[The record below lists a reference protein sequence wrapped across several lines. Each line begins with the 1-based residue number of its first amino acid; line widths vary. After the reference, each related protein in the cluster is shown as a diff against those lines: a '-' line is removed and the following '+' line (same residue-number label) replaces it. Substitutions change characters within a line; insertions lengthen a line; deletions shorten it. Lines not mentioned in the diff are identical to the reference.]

1 MGYLIRVVAASVK
14 ENEAFLMHDL
24 LRVLAVRNA
33 ITSFVLT
40 QRRYTTALP
49 V

>member
-1 MGYLIRVVAASVK
+1 MGYPIRVVAASVK
-14 ENEAFLMHDL
+14 EIEAFLMHDL
-24 LRVLAVRNA
+24 LRVPAVRNA
-33 ITSFVLT
+33 NTSFVLK